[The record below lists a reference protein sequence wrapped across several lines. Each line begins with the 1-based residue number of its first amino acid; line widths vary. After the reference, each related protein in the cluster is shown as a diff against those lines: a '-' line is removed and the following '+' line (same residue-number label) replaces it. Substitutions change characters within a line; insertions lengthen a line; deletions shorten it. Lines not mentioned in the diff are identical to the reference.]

1 LPAGS
6 PELLTEKATNIT
18 FFPIVFFEE
27 LGSDIQE
34 SDYWMNFRTDGF
46 SLLQFAE
53 RREVLMSLRKA
64 SLWVLILAS
73 CGFLQAQPKML
84 DVPVTVMKE
93 TELKIERGECF
104 VFWKPVYCP
113 TPGSGYRLEV
123 IKKTDKAGNPPL
135 RFNLALNGN
144 GGLPWL
150 PYDEKSPKRE
160 AIVPLQGRN
169 VLRVTLYGKPGEGIT
184 LRIYGEPGQVNL
196 RSFVT
201 GGPHISETGRS
212 GSRPPNS
219 EKPAPQISL
228 KADTQAIRIG
238 QPVKLTW
245 DVQNAHSALF
255 TSGDLGMVKTA
266 GSAMGWPEKDSVYRL
281 EARGEGGKVSAEAAV
296 SVEVREPELEVW
308 LDPQTVDRGKETT
321 LSWKSKNARLVRFEK
336 PEYQALPLSG
346 SRKIFPQWNTP
357 ITLVAENGEKQVR
370 RSVTAKIVDMEAMRR
385 QAEQEKARRTIPKE
399 IDKFLQGIWDDLK
412 AALLAGDA
420 EKAASFFCVE
430 EREKYLEIY
439 KGLKDKLPEIGAE
452 MRGIEFIEFLGD
464 GAKYRTKRKETL
476 KGKEYDISYYVFFV
490 IDPDGEWRIYR
501 F

>member
-1 LPAGS
+1 MA
-6 PELLTEKATNIT
+6 
-18 FFPIVFFEE
+18 V
-27 LGSDIQE
+27 
-34 SDYWMNFRTDGF
+34 
-46 SLLQFAE
+46 
-53 RREVLMSLRKA
+53 RKA
-64 SLWVLILAS
+64 SLWILILAC
-73 CGFLQAQPKML
+73 CGLMQAQPKML

-93 TELKIERGECF
+93 TELKIEKGECF
-104 VFWKPVYCP
+104 VFWKPIYCP
-113 TPGSGYRLEV
+113 TPGSGFRLEV
-123 IKKTDKAGNPPL
+123 IKKTRKGENPSL
-135 RFNLALNGN
+135 RFIATLNGN

-160 AIVPLQGRN
+160 AIVPLMGRN
-169 VLRVTLYGKPGEGIT
+169 VLRVILYGKPGEGIT

-196 RSFVT
+196 RSFVI
-201 GGPHISETGRS
+201 GGPPISEAGRS

-219 EKPAPQISL
+219 VKPAPQILL
-228 KADTQAIRIG
+228 KADKQAIRIG

-255 TSGDLGMVKTA
+255 TSGDLNIVKTA
-266 GSAMGWPEKDSVYRL
+266 GSAMVWPEKDTIYKL
-281 EARGEGGKVSAEAAV
+281 EARGEGGNAGAEAAV

-308 LDPQTVDRGKETT
+308 LDPQTVDQGKETT
-321 LSWKSKNARLVRFEK
+321 LSWKSNNARLVRFEK

-346 SRKIFPQWNTP
+346 SRKILPQWNTP

-370 RSVTAKIVDMEAMRR
+370 KSVTAKIVDMEAMRR
-385 QAEQEKARRTIPKE
+385 QAEQEKARRNIPSE
-399 IDKFLQGIWDDLK
+399 INKTLLRIWDDLK
-412 AALLAGDA
+412 SALLAGDA
-420 EKAASFFCVE
+420 EKGASLFCVE

-452 MRGIEFIEFLGD
+452 MRGIEFLEFLGD

-476 KGKEYDISYYVFFV
+476 KGKEYDISYYVYFV